1 MARGQVNIGRRFMWW
16 APWSVT
22 RPWLPRFSARGG
34 DEFCNDSVTLILPF
48 LGAFIVFWQPGPLRD
63 FPCDECWAL
72 LDDEAR
78 DDYLPG
84 GYLEGGRV
92 HPDRLEVA

>member
-16 APWSVT
+16 PPWSCT
-22 RPWLPRFSARGG
+22 HWWRLWIWTGS
-34 DEFCNDSVTLILPF
+34 DEWDNPSVCLDLPF
-48 LGAFIVFWQPGPLRD
+48 LGSFIVFHGPLRD

-78 DDYLPG
+78 ADYLPG

>member
-1 MARGQVNIGRRFMWW
+1 MPRGQLNIGRRFMWW
-16 APWSVT
+16 PPWALT
-22 RPWLPRFSARGG
+22 RPWLPRVSLRGG
-34 DEFCNDSVTLILPF
+34 WNEWCVGSVRLVLPF
-48 LGAFIVFWQPGPLRD
+48 LGAFIVFHGPLRD

-78 DDYLPG
+78 ADYLPG